1 MGALSTRRRFGSCR
15 TIYFTHVELVNGNA
29 PVESRIRA
37 NAQNFGG
44 FFH

>member
-1 MGALSTRRRFGSCR
+1 MGALSTRRRFGSYS
-15 TIYFTHVELVNGNA
+15 TIYFTHAKLLNGNA
-29 PVESRIRA
+29 PVQSRIRA